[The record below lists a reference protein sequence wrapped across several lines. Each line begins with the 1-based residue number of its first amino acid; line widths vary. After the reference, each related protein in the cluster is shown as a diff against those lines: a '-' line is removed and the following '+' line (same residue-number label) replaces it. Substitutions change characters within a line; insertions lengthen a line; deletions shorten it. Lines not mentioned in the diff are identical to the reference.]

1 MTWTAWIAKGIGSG
15 ARAWAAAL
23 GEVAAEWAD
32 GAAASLA
39 RASIAGGAVLALLY
53 LLLRRSRIASLPP
66 IGVAMRAA
74 ALLYAAVVLVVEVA
88 WIGAL
93 VYGAVWLVTG

>member
-1 MTWTAWIAKGIGSG
+1 VTTRLG
-15 ARAWAAAL
+15 ASPSR
-23 GEVAAEWAD
+23 E
-32 GAAASLA
+32 SP
-39 RASIAGGAVLALLY
+39 
-53 LLLRRSRIASLPP
+53 SRIASLPP
-66 IGVAMRAA
+66 SGVAMRAA